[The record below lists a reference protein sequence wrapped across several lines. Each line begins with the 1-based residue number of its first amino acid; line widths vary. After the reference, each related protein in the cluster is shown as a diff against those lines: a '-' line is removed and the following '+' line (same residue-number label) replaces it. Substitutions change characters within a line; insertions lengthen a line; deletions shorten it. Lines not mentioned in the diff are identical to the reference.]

1 MLVID
6 ASFAI
11 EASLTSNAFEHIRK
25 SGAVAPALMWSE
37 ATSVLHEMQ
46 WRGAISKNLAAE
58 ARKRLAEAP
67 IAHRRLSN
75 LQTRA
80 WVIAE
85 KLGWAKTYD
94 AEYVAMAQLLMC
106 PLLTTDAKL
115 ARGAANEVRIVIPAE
130 L

>member
-11 EASLTSNAFEHIRK
+11 DASLISNAFEHIRRN
-25 SGAVAPALMWSE
+25 SAVAPALMWSE

-58 ARKRLAEAP
+58 ARKDSPEP
-67 IAHRRLSN
+67 
-75 LQTRA
+75 
-80 WVIAE
+80 
-85 KLGWAKTYD
+85 
-94 AEYVAMAQLLMC
+94 
-106 PLLTTDAKL
+106 PLRTAAFRICRL
-115 ARGAANEVRIVIPAE
+115 ARGAANEVRIVTPAE

>member
-11 EASLTSNAFEHIRK
+11 EASLASDAFEHIRK
-25 SGAVAPALMWSE
+25 SGAVAPSLMWSE

-46 WRGAISKNLAAE
+46 WRGAISKDLAAE
-58 ARKRLAEAP
+58 ARRRLAGSP
-67 IAHRRLSN
+67 ITRRSLSG

-80 WVIAE
+80 WEIAE
-85 KLGWAKTYD
+85 RMGWAKTYD

-106 PLLTTDAKL
+106 PLLTTDARM
-115 ARGAANEVRIVIPAE
+115 ARAAANEVGIITPAE